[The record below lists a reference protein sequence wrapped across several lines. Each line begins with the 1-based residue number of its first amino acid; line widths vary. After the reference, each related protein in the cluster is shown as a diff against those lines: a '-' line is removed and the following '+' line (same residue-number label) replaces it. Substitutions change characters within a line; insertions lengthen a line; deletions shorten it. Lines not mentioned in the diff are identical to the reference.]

1 MSRQL
6 PAGSMLSAQG
16 LLPGAALAFSGADV
30 RTRVYV
36 DGFNLYY
43 GALKGTPFKW
53 LDPVLLTSLLLP
65 AEYEI
70 ERLRYFTARV
80 SGKLDPRAPARQ
92 RVYLKAL
99 ATLAEVEIH
108 YGRFLAKTAWRPLAN
123 LPVAGR
129 RIETP
134 RPVTLPRGD
143 HRVLGG
149 RPQTLPVGV
158 YPNRRGGGDGVPRG
172 SGRPS
177 PGRGDRRVPHHGR
190 EGIGRESRGASAERC
205 VAGLV
210 RGGGG
215 DFQRH
220 RSGGADPHGDGGAEA
235 ARVRRVPRPVAGRA
249 AATAGGKPCPP
260 HPPGDAEGGA
270 VSGRAAGHGN
280 SQTGGLVDREAG
292 KPRAMFDALDDWMR
306 VLGYCR
312 VRQCLAWDGPG
323 TTQLRPEDGCVC
335 GESVVARSCS
345 ENGT

>member
-1 MSRQL
+1 
-6 PAGSMLSAQG
+6 ML
-16 LLPGAALAFSGADV
+16 LAGADV

-65 AEYEI
+65 PDHQI

-99 ATLAEVEIH
+99 ATLPEVEIH

-134 RPVTLPRGD
+134 GPVTLPRGD

-158 YPNRRGGGDGVPRG
+158 YPNR
-172 SGRPS
+172 
-177 PGRGDRRVPHHGR
+177 
-190 EGIGRESRGASAERC
+190 
-205 VAGLV
+205 
-210 RGGGG
+210 GGGG
-215 DFQRH
+215 
-220 RSGGADPHGDGGAEA
+220 GAAPRGPGRPIPDAVIAEFHTMEEKGSDVNLATHLLNDAWNDLFEA
-235 ARVRRVPRPVAGRA
+235 AAVISNDTDLVVPIRMVTEERKRPVFVVCPGRWQVAPQLRKAASHVRHIRPTMLRA
-249 AATAGGKPCPP
+249 AQFPDTLPGSAIVKP
-260 HPPGDAEGGA
+260 
-270 VSGRAAGHGN
+270 SG
-280 SQTGGLVDREAG
+280 
-292 KPRAMFDALDDWMR
+292 W
-306 VLGYCR
+306 
-312 VRQCLAWDGPG
+312 
-323 TTQLRPEDGCVC
+323 
-335 GESVVARSCS
+335 
-345 ENGT
+345 